1 MKRCLSIMI
10 VFVIVSCAPQS
21 FTPVEKTIYTT
32 TKTLAAAKQF
42 RHTGLQ
48 IAGDFY
54 RRGLIEEDVKE
65 EIIEVANELQM
76 AINVTADVLQIYL
89 ISKGQE
95 EAQMLETKILLYQQ
109 LYGKFSE
116 LIMPYMLQNLED
128 DHG

>member
-1 MKRCLSIMI
+1 MKQCLSVII
-10 VFVIVSCAPQS
+10 VVFITVSCAPQH
-21 FTPVEKTIYTT
+21 FTPVEKSIYTT

-54 RRGLIEEDVKE
+54 KKGLIEEDVKE
-65 EIIEVANELQM
+65 EIIEVANELQR
-76 AINVTADVLQIYL
+76 AINVTAEVLQIYL

-95 EAQMLETKILLYQQ
+95 EAQQLETKIIIYQQ

-116 LIMPYMLQNLED
+116 LIMPYMLKNLEK
-128 DHG
+128 